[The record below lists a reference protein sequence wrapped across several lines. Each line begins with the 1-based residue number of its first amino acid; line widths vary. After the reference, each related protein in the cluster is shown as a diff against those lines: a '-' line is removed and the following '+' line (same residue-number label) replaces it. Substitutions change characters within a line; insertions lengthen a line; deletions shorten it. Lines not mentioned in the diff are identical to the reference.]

1 MKFIP
6 HTACYQSN
14 VLELS
19 DTATSKT
26 RTLKAMVKSAS
37 MISSK
42 RIDQQFLD
50 HCMEE
55 SIGVHCYPY
64 CGGCRCGKCITGD
77 KSMSLRD
84 EKAYNKFAENLTFC
98 ADGTSEDPGPYMLHL
113 YLGLLIKKS
122 CLIISLLSWV

>member
-26 RTLKAMVKSAS
+26 RTMKAMVKSAS

-55 SIGVHCYPY
+55 SIRVHCYPY
-64 CGGCRCGKCITGD
+64 YGGRRWGKCITGD

-84 EKAYNKFAENLTFC
+84 EKAYNKFAENLTFS
-98 ADGTSEDPGPYMLHL
+98 AEVRILGRIMLYL

>member
-1 MKFIP
+1 MRESQDHPVKIKSVGQMSLFENSFGKTFGGCDPNLKFIP

-26 RTLKAMVKSAS
+26 RTMKAMVKSAS

-55 SIGVHCYPY
+55 SIGVHCYLY
-64 CGGCRCGKCITGD
+64 CRCCKCITGD

-84 EKAYNKFAENLTFC
+84 EKH
-98 ADGTSEDPGPYMLHL
+98 TS
-113 YLGLLIKKS
+113 
-122 CLIISLLSWV
+122 SLLKI